1 MNRPPIDPKHPS
13 GLPYRAG
20 VGVMLLNAANQ
31 VFVGQRLDSSLEAW
45 QMPQGGIDDGED
57 PRTAAFREL
66 EEETGVP
73 AHLAEIIGESAG
85 WLTYDLPVDLI
96 GTIWKG
102 RYCGQRQKWFAM
114 RFLGSDADVVL
125 DRHHAEFAAWRWSP
139 VVDLPRLIV
148 PFKVGL
154 YSQIVAEFAHL
165 TACDTNAVG
174 SLARDSGL

>member
-1 MNRPPIDPKHPS
+1 
-13 GLPYRAG
+13 
-20 VGVMLLNAANQ
+20 MLNSSNQ

-57 PRTAAFREL
+57 PRAAAFREL
-66 EEETGVP
+66 EEETGVST
-73 AHLAEIIGESAG
+73 HLAEIVGESAG
-85 WLTYDLPVDLI
+85 WLTYDLPADLI

-114 RFLGSDADVVL
+114 RFLGNDSDVVL

-139 VVDLPRLIV
+139 VDDLPRLIV
-148 PFKVGL
+148 PFKVEL

-165 TACDTNAVG
+165 TLGSSNAVG
-174 SLARDSGL
+174 SLTGHSGL

>member
-1 MNRPPIDPKHPS
+1 
-13 GLPYRAG
+13 
-20 VGVMLLNAANQ
+20 
-31 VFVGQRLDSSLEAW
+31 
-45 QMPQGGIDDGED
+45 MPQGGIDDGED

-165 TACDTNAVG
+165 TAGDTNAVG